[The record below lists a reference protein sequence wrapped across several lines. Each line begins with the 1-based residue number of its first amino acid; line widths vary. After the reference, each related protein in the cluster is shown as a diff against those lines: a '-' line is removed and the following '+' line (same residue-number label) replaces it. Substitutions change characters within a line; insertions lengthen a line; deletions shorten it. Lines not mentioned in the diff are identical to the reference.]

1 MSLCNSHL
9 LVSPQHSWDGSGSNS
24 KRFSGSTHG
33 RAIQE
38 HLCYQCSTNGL
49 LVPSTD
55 SIKNGSSY
63 CDAIHRFLKSSF
75 KACSWVFPPSL
86 SWLQKTQKKMFGGR
100 ADMVETT
107 LVGYDLWAKA
117 CWPMCVQ
124 FHTTDEPFWN
134 MAWPWHTLKRSSQT
148 AFLVAFSSIVL
159 FYFKFI
165 FLGTYTMVSFFFFNT
180 EAMSMFNNV

>member
-55 SIKNGSSY
+55 SIKDGSSY

-75 KACSWVFPPSL
+75 KACSWAFPPSL
-86 SWLQKTQKKMFGGR
+86 SWLQKTQKNVRRKGR
-100 ADMVETT
+100 YGWNHIGWLW
-107 LVGYDLWAKA
+107 LVSESLLANVRAVSHHRW
-117 CWPMCVQ
+117 
-124 FHTTDEPFWN
+124 
-134 MAWPWHTLKRSSQT
+134 
-148 AFLVAFSSIVL
+148 AFLKHGMTMTH
-159 FYFKFI
+159 FKEVESDS
-165 FLGTYTMVSFFFFNT
+165 LSGGL
-180 EAMSMFNNV
+180 